1 MSSDALLEKYLLVT
15 IHRKFYQYERLWN
28 LFVHCLTYIPRKRS
42 AFAESSRS
50 FKGVIFQTTH
60 RSSKQMTHTILFYN
74 SRSKSTNPE
83 ELRFP
88 WWLSGKESSCN
99 AGDAGS
105 IPGLGRSPGGGN
117 DNPLQDSCLEDP
129 TDRGAWQTTVHKVT
143 KRCTRLSMHPEE
155 LGSGEQKTS
164 HLMLTTSLPA
174 ARCAVDVMYL

>member
-1 MSSDALLEKYLLVT
+1 MSSNALLEKYLLVT

-28 LFVHCLTYIPRKRS
+28 LFVHCLTYISRKRS

-83 ELRFP
+83 EIRFP

-99 AGDAGS
+99 ASEEGS
-105 IPGLGRSPGGGN
+105 IPGWGRSPGEGN
-117 DNPLQDSCLEDP
+117 SSILAWRIPWTEEPGELQSMGLQGVRHDLVTYSSSHRTNTIQVLLES
-129 TDRGAWQTTVHKVT
+129 V
-143 KRCTRLSMHPEE
+143 
-155 LGSGEQKTS
+155 
-164 HLMLTTSLPA
+164 LPG
-174 ARCAVDVMYL
+174 LQS

>member
-1 MSSDALLEKYLLVT
+1 MSSNALLEKYLLVT
-15 IHRKFYQYERLWN
+15 IHRKFYQYERLVKLWN
-28 LFVHCLTYIPRKRS
+28 LFLHCLTYIPRKRS

-50 FKGVIFQTTH
+50 FKDVIFQTTH

-83 ELRFP
+83 ELGFP

-117 DNPLQDSCLEDP
+117 DNPLQYSCLEDP
-129 TDRGAWQTTVHKVT
+129 TDRGAWRTTVHKVT
-143 KRCTRLSMHPEE
+143 RRWTRLSMHPEE
-155 LGSGEQKTS
+155 LGSGE
-164 HLMLTTSLPA
+164 
-174 ARCAVDVMYL
+174 